1 MSADFPSSTR
11 PENRPPV
18 KNPVQNPVL
27 NPDRTPDQTPPA
39 ANPSNTA
46 TLLLAHGTP
55 DRLSEMAEYLRN
67 VTGGR
72 PMPEHVITELQQ
84 RYAQI
89 GLTDSMPGQGDDGL
103 PLGPPLTRWTLLQ
116 ARLLQ
121 QQLDRQDPAQ
131 TESAG
136 QRVYVAMRN
145 WRPSIAEVVAQMKA
159 DGVQHARVLCLAP
172 QNSRTSTGL
181 YRRALM
187 AAVGSSFSVDF
198 VSGWADEP
206 LLAQAFAERIWPVW
220 AEACAITGTRVP
232 ILFTAHAVPCRT
244 IMTAV
249 PSQPPAHPGTPVP
262 ADGMQDYGNLQTPD
276 PYPVECKQTA
286 LAIAAALRPVGLT
299 DADWFFAF
307 QSQGIAGAPWIGPT
321 VPDTLKALADS
332 GHKGIVLQPVGFL
345 CDHVEIL
352 YDIDIDFK
360 QQAADLGLQLWRAE
374 SLNDSPT
381 LIRAIQA
388 ALHHPATRLS
398 ADPES
403 HPGQATEQPHSRPA
417 HTRA

>member
-1 MSADFPSSTR
+1 MNADFFSSTH
-11 PENRPPV
+11 
-18 KNPVQNPVL
+18 
-27 NPDRTPDQTPPA
+27 PA
-39 ANPSNTA
+39 AQTLSSANPPGKA

-55 DRLSEMAEYLRN
+55 DRLSEMAEYLQK

-72 PMPEHVITELQQ
+72 PMPQHVIQELQQ

-89 GLTDSMPGQGDDGL
+89 GLTDSMPGQGEDGL

-121 QQLDRQDPAQ
+121 ELLRQTQGADA
-131 TESAG
+131 
-136 QRVYVAMRN
+136 RVYVAMRN
-145 WRPSIAEVVAQMKA
+145 WRPYIAEVVARMKA
-159 DGVQHARVLCLAP
+159 DGVRHARALCLAP

-198 VSGWADEP
+198 ISGWADEP

-220 AEACAITGTRVP
+220 AEACAVTGARVP

-244 IMTAV
+244 IMTPA
-249 PSQPPAHPGTPVP
+249 PAPASAQLLSQPRAAVS
-262 ADGMQDYGNLQTPD
+262 ADGMQDYGNIQTPD

-321 VPDTLKALADS
+321 VPDTLQALAAS
-332 GHKGIVLQPVGFL
+332 GYQGVVVQPVGFL

-360 QQAADLGLQLWRAE
+360 QQAAALGLQLWRPE

-388 ALHHPATRLS
+388 ALDRPAARLS
-398 ADPES
+398 AES
-403 HPGQATEQPHSRPA
+403 ESAPMQSAAYGHGRPSGTKA
-417 HTRA
+417 